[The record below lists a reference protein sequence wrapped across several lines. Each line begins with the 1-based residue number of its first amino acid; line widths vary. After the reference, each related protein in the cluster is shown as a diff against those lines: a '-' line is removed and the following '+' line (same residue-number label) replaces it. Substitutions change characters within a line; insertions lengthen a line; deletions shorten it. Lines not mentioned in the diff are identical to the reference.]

1 MPAESGRA
9 GKFLAEER
17 LVGDYALRGPVAT
30 LELKYKR
37 RVYLN
42 PTFTDKQYQ
51 KLHSKSSLRKFL
63 EFCAKR
69 NVAKVAELVSKG
81 TDPNF
86 HDDET
91 GETCVL
97 TNHIPNHSIS
107 PIIQATH
114 NSPCPSRV
122 FHSTSSKPHHAP
134 TNSCDIAC
142 SVYSACLLAVW
153 KSRLA
158 LRSCTAV

>member
-97 TNHIPNHSIS
+97 ITR
-107 PIIQATH
+107 PIIRLHPLFTLPIIHPTH
-114 NSPCPSRV
+114 
-122 FHSTSSKPHHAP
+122 F
-134 TNSCDIAC
+134 
-142 SVYSACLLAVW
+142 
-153 KSRLA
+153 
-158 LRSCTAV
+158 